1 MEKKLSKLGN
11 SKALVLDKTILK
23 LLNIKNDI
31 VELKIVGDTLVVTAV
46 KKDKKRII
54 SEDKK
59 TQEAYEKV
67 VERYSDTLKKL
78 AE

>member
-23 LLNIKNDI
+23 LLNIKNDM
-31 VELKIVGDTLVVTAV
+31 VEMKIVGNTLV
-46 KKDKKRII
+46 I
-54 SEDKK
+54 SSVQRGKKK
-59 TQEAYEKV
+59 TISKDEKIQKAYEKV
-67 VERYSDTLKKL
+67 VERYSNTLKKL